1 MWRLPGPQ
9 PSAGLFTQT
18 GSRQVRRSQALRPDA
33 REPGEVAGLGRLAVR
48 SVGFGDPLPGPED
61 WLHVGLRARTH
72 FTASVRGRGGQPG
85 LTQDRRA
92 LVSIRASRQSGGRE
106 SRQELGPGRQGCQ
119 RGAGGR
125 ILTPEPGRPS
135 TCPFLALIA
144 TRTLCIPSQAGP
156 RPRAPD
162 PA

>member
-18 GSRQVRRSQALRPDA
+18 GSGQVRRSQALRPDA

-72 FTASVRGRGGQPG
+72 FTASVRGEEVSPASLRTGG
-85 LTQDRRA
+85 LSC
-92 LVSIRASRQSGGRE
+92 LSGP
-106 SRQELGPGRQGCQ
+106 PGRVEEGRAGRSWDLGARAVREVQG
-119 RGAGGR
+119 AEFS
-125 ILTPEPGRPS
+125 P
-135 TCPFLALIA
+135 
-144 TRTLCIPSQAGP
+144 PSQA
-156 RPRAPD
+156 D
-162 PA
+162 PALALSWP